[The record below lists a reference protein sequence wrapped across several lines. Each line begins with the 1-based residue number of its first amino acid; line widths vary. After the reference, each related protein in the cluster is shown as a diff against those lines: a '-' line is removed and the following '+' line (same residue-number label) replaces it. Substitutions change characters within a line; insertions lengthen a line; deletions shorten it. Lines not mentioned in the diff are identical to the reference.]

1 MTHSMTGF
9 GKSEVTIGHLHVNIE
24 IRSLNSKFLDLSLKI
39 PTVFKEIDSSLR
51 FLIKNEL
58 NRGKIELAIHYEKIN
73 SNSKITINKEQLKN
87 YYNQL
92 KEISAELNNQNN
104 EDFMGYALKLP
115 EVIQHQKETVDKQS
129 NEILINA
136 VKQACKDLNSFREKE
151 GESLQKELLNYV
163 NSIQDNLAKINPFE
177 KERLP
182 KVKQKLLRSVE
193 ELNLKSQIDEKRL
206 EQELIYYA
214 EKLDLT
220 EEKVRL
226 KEHCIHFMETLK
238 EINSGKK
245 LGFITQEM
253 GREINTLGSK
263 AHHLSIQKIV
273 VEMKDELEKIKEQ
286 VLNIL

>member
-24 IRSLNSKFLDLSLKI
+24 IRSLNSKFLDLTLKI

-51 FLIKNEL
+51 SIIKNEL

-136 VKQACKDLNSFREKE
+136 VEQACKDLKSFREKE
-151 GESLQKELLNYV
+151 GKSLQKELLNYV
-163 NSIQDNLAKINPFE
+163 ISIQDNLAKINPFE

>member
-24 IRSLNSKFLDLSLKI
+24 IRSLNSKFLDLTLKI

-51 FLIKNEL
+51 SIIKNEL
-58 NRGKIELAIHYEKIN
+58 KRGKVELAIHYEKT
-73 SNSKITINKEQLKN
+73 SSGSKITINKEQLKN

-92 KEISAELNNQNN
+92 KEISTELNNQNDK
-104 EDFMGYALKLP
+104 DFMGYALKLP
-115 EVIQHQKETVDKQS
+115 EVIQHQKETVDKQT

-136 VKQACKDLNSFREKE
+136 VKEACKDLNSFRKKE

-163 NSIQDNLAKINPFE
+163 NSILNNLTKINPFE

-182 KVKQKLLRSVE
+182 RVKEKLLRSVE

-226 KEHCIHFMETLK
+226 KEHCIHFVETLK

>member
-1 MTHSMTGF
+1 MTHSMTGY
-9 GKSEVTIGHLHVNIE
+9 GKSEVNIGHLHVNIE
-24 IRSLNSKFLDLSLKI
+24 IRSLNSKFLDLTLKI

-51 FLIKNEL
+51 PVIKNKL
-58 NRGKIELAIHYEKIN
+58 KRGKIELAINYEKIN

-87 YYNQL
+87 YYKQL
-92 KEISAELNNQNN
+92 KKISTELDNQND

-136 VKQACKDLNSFREKE
+136 VKEACDDLNSFRKKE
-151 GESLQKELLNYV
+151 GASLQKELLNYV
-163 NSIQDNLAKINPFE
+163 NSILDNLTKIDPFE

-182 KVKQKLLRSVE
+182 KVKERLLNSIE

-226 KEHCIHFMETLK
+226 KEHCSHFMETLR
-238 EINSGKK
+238 EMYSGKK

-263 AHHLSIQKIV
+263 ANHLSIQKIV